1 MRNSTS
7 TVKKRSARTKSAIVV
22 VKMWD
27 QKLWLRPQSKFS
39 VSETPREARAT
50 HPQRKRTANQQDRL
64 LPLTGPMAP
73 ITLKACLQASSTSM
87 KETWGAC
94 TTQGNR
100 YPQDL
105 CWFSHYLDYFVFF
118 SFDFCEVSVSV
129 TSLKCRNKASI
140 MNSLCY
146 LISSV
151 VHLVPLVHTCM
162 PKEWPWIPTS
172 LTRLTFPG
180 METLVWAACPT
191 TLTCRYTDPTA
202 PF

>member
-1 MRNSTS
+1 MVTQMRNSTS

-22 VKMWD
+22 VKIWD

-105 CWFSHYLDYFVFF
+105 CWFSHYLDYLYEHLNPLGVFF
-118 SFDFCEVSVSV
+118 
-129 TSLKCRNKASI
+129 L
-140 MNSLCY
+140 
-146 LISSV
+146 LISVKCLFLWLLWSV
-151 VHLVPLVHTCM
+151 GIKLQ
-162 PKEWPWIPTS
+162 
-172 LTRLTFPG
+172 
-180 METLVWAACPT
+180 
-191 TLTCRYTDPTA
+191 
-202 PF
+202 